1 MSRPIQYNGLKRMKT
16 RLRSSL
22 LSGLALFSLAGCGS
36 FQSEMDAPAP
46 RPPSLMQ
53 PVLVKEEAP
62 SPARTVIAP
71 IRAPAEPVRAITP
84 EGLPIFQVAT
94 DPRLPR
100 PLPPALP
107 QSTATRAG
115 AAPSPLAAVP
125 AITAM
130 ALDKNA
136 GPSASSVAVETA
148 RAVPPPAPAHDF
160 PWIPGALHVRAQE
173 ETTFGVGSR
182 MIGRLFAKVDFGGPT
197 GSPVAPKAQL
207 NTERPQ
213 SKGLAANTGPRENA
227 PDAALSC
234 MGVTCLDAA
243 RDSLLRDAERKGWKV
258 MLNRRIALQQ
268 SFMFQREDRMVWVE
282 VKSTGASA
290 LDLEYGLIPV
300 QGSQK

>member
-1 MSRPIQYNGLKRMKT
+1 MSRPIQYKGLKRMKT
-16 RLRSSL
+16 RVRSSL
-22 LSGLALFSLAGCGS
+22 VSGLALSSLAGCGL
-36 FQSEMDAPAP
+36 FQSEIDATAL

-53 PVLVKEEAP
+53 PVVVKEEA
-62 SPARTVIAP
+62 SNPARTVIAP
-71 IRAPAEPVRAITP
+71 ARAPAEPVRAITP

-94 DPRLPR
+94 DPRVPR

-107 QSTATRAG
+107 QSAAVRAS
-115 AAPSPLAAVP
+115 AVPSPLDAVP

-136 GPSASSVAVETA
+136 GPSTSSGTTEAA

-182 MIGRLFAKVDFGGPT
+182 MIGRLFARVDFGGST
-197 GSPVAPKAQL
+197 SSRVAPSAL
-207 NTERPQ
+207 LAIERPQ
-213 SKGLAANTGPRENA
+213 SKGLAASAGPRENA
-227 PDAALSC
+227 PDAAVSC

-243 RDSLLRDAERKGWKV
+243 RDSLLFDAERKGWKV

-282 VKSTGASA
+282 VKSSGASA

-300 QGSQK
+300 QGGQK